1 MSSRILA
8 ASIIVIGVGTMV
20 TPVETSAAGSAP
32 LVAAPIVTPG
42 ARPPVAALPFAHRFV
57 PRTTGAFP
65 MRMDG
70 FRRASRLGERLG
82 AGFPLGWDYGS
93 PYPGY
98 YPYGAPEYAAP
109 YGPYPYP
116 YPPMENFSERSR
128 PVVARPPECHTDTQK
143 VPSESGGER
152 TINITRCY

>member
-32 LVAAPIVTPG
+32 VIAGHSIVTPG
-42 ARPPVAALPFAHRFV
+42 ARPPLAAPAFAHRFA

-65 MRMDG
+65 TRMDG
-70 FRRASRLGERLG
+70 FRRMSRLGT
-82 AGFPLGWDYGS
+82 GFPVGWDYGS

-98 YPYGAPEYAAP
+98 YPYGGPEYAAP

>member
-1 MSSRILA
+1 MSARILA

-20 TPVETSAAGSAP
+20 TPVETSAGSATLVAGP
-32 LVAAPIVTPG
+32 LVNPGAHPPAAAP
-42 ARPPVAALPFAHRFV
+42 PFAHRFV
-57 PRTTGAFP
+57 PRTTAAFP
-65 MRMDG
+65 TRMNG
-70 FRRASRLGERLG
+70 FRRTSRLGG
-82 AGFPLGWDYGS
+82 TGFPVGWDYGS

-98 YPYGAPEYAAP
+98 YTYGAPEYAAP
-109 YGPYPYP
+109 YGQVPYG

-128 PVVARPPECHTDTQK
+128 PVVARPPECRTDTQK